1 MKKLFLSLLILVIA
15 GIGGFL
21 TYRYFF
27 QDKSRNALEMVSS
40 EAIFVFET
48 YEPVMAW
55 NKLVTQ
61 SFWKELSEIPA
72 LQNAESSLLI
82 LDSLVGKSGNLERF
96 LKGNQLSI
104 SLHAIGKE
112 EFDFLFILALPQEKD
127 FNIISDLEKDLAQLG
142 TVSTRYYSN
151 IPINEFKSEDSG
163 RGLTFARIGNLQ
175 VASATSFLV
184 EDAIRFSQNKALQ
197 DFKSNYVELFEALPQ
212 PQGLGV
218 LRLGSSGLASMVKGI
233 SKFPSSLFLE
243 DFSKNDISANIELS
257 FAEDRVVFAGNAFFG
272 VDKNKEFLVNPNPSI
287 TYFKDFIS
295 NRTAAYFQYQLAE
308 INQLQ
313 DLMIS
318 DFPFKTT
325 ILGEIEHKLI
335 ENGFMQNL
343 TGHVG
348 YMFFEKNAQDVQDKI
363 LILNTREIAAQFQ
376 LLKNFNVSP
385 ESESDFSGFVDAY
398 QGNEILIIPTD
409 EFPAHLFNGNF
420 MGFDDTFLTAF
431 GDILVF
437 ANSIKAIRLFIDD
450 YNNDNTW
457 GKALKQKKLLEELST
472 ESAYRLVL
480 DMSKFWINI
489 LEISSP
495 NWKSF
500 FQKYLPQFQTFDKVQ
515 FKINNKEKHY
525 PISLDLFHRLSIPKS
540 EQQVVLI
547 ENSTFGF
554 RENLTFG
561 PVIIQNFND
570 KSFEFVVQDEMNIV
584 HLITEEGESVFTY
597 GLDGPIISEVFQLD
611 YYKNNKLQLLF
622 ATKNFIYGM
631 DRFGELL
638 PGFPVRLSQN
648 EITHLNLLDYDNN
661 LDYRIYVASNQGEL
675 FLLDKQLNLLEGWNP
690 KNVLSPLAVKPAH
703 HRIAGIGDRMVILTT
718 SGNLLFFNRR
728 GDQQFG
734 GPIRLGERLGS
745 EYIILERG
753 EARENRLL
761 TITESGEIVMANF
774 LGEITYR
781 NQLFRPDRETEF
793 QLIKDQKDDRYL
805 FVAHEYNRISV
816 LDANYEELFA
826 KDIFSDNLE
835 FQFFSFG
842 LDKNIFVVID
852 KNQEFIYLYDLKG
865 ELLSARPINGFQKIG
880 MKYSA
885 GNNEYNIYVIHGN
898 RLSEYKLPL

>member
-1 MKKLFLSLLILVIA
+1 LVIA
-15 GIGGFL
+15 GIGGLL

-27 QDKSRNALEMVSS
+27 QDKNRNALELVSS

-72 LQNAESSLLI
+72 LENAERSLLM

-96 LKGNQLSI
+96 LKGNQLSV

-112 EFDFLFILALPQEKD
+112 EFDFLFVLALPQEKD
-127 FNIISDLEKDLAQLG
+127 FNIISDLEKDLTQLG
-142 TVSTRYYSN
+142 TVSTRFYSN
-151 IPINEFKSEDSG
+151 VSIKEFKGEDNGSS
-163 RGLTFARIGNLQ
+163 LTFARIGNLQ

-197 DFKSNYVELFEALPQ
+197 DFKSHYVELFEALPQ

-218 LRLGSSGLASMVKGI
+218 VRLGSAGLASMVKGI
-233 SKFPSSLFLE
+233 SKFQSSHFLD
-243 DFSKNDISANIELS
+243 DFSQNDISANMELM
-257 FAEDRVVFAGNAFFG
+257 FAEDRVIFEGNAFFG
-272 VDKNKEFLVNPNPSI
+272 VDNNKQFLVNPTPSI
-287 TYFKDFIS
+287 SLFKDYIP
-295 NRTAAYFQYQLAE
+295 NRTAAYFQYQLGE
-308 INQLQ
+308 INQLE
-313 DLMIS
+313 DLMTS

-325 ILGEIEHKLI
+325 VLGEIEHKLI

-343 TGHVG
+343 SGHVG
-348 YMFFEKNAQDVQDKI
+348 YMLFEKNAQDLQDKI
-363 LILNTREIAAQFQ
+363 LILNTREIAAQLQ
-376 LLKNFNVSP
+376 LLKDFNSSP
-385 ESESDFSGFVDAY
+385 ESGNDFSGFVDAY
-398 QGNEILIIPTD
+398 QGKEILIIPTD
-409 EFPAHLFNGNF
+409 ELPAHLFNGNF
-420 MGFDDTFLTAF
+420 SGFDDTFLTAF

-457 GKALKQKKLLEELST
+457 GKSLKHKKLLEELSS
-472 ESAYRLVL
+472 ESAYSLVL
-480 DMSKFWINI
+480 DMPKFWLNI
-489 LEISSP
+489 LDISSP

-515 FKINNKEKHY
+515 LKLNNKEKYY
-525 PISLDLFHRLSIPKS
+525 PISIDLSYTSSIPKS

-554 RENLTFG
+554 RENLIFG

-570 KSFEFVVQDEMNIV
+570 KSIEFVVQDELNIV
-584 HLITEEGESVFTY
+584 HLITEEGEAVFTY

-638 PGFPVRLSQN
+638 PGFPVSLSQN

-661 LDYRIYVASNQGEL
+661 LDYRIFVASNQGEL

-690 KNVLSPLAVKPAH
+690 KNVHSPLAVKPAH
-703 HRIAGIGDRMVILTT
+703 HRLAGIGDRMVVMTT

-728 GDQQFG
+728 GDQEFG
-734 GPIRLGERLGS
+734 GPIRLGESLGS
-745 EYIILERG
+745 DYIILERG
-753 EARENRLL
+753 EARDNRLV

-781 NQLFRPDRETEF
+781 NQLFRPDRESAF
-793 QLIKDQKDDRYL
+793 RLIKDQKDDRYL
-805 FVAHEYNRISV
+805 FVVHEYNRISV
-816 LDANYEELFA
+816 RDANYEELFA
-826 KDIFSDNLE
+826 IDIFSDNLE

-842 LDKNIFVVID
+842 LDKNIFVVLD
-852 KNQEFIYLYDLKG
+852 KTQEFIYLYDLSG